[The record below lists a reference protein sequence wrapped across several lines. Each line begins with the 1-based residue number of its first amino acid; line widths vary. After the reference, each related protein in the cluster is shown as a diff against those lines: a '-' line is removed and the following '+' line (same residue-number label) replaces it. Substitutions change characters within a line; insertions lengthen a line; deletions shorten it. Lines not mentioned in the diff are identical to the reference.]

1 MLTNVIWFDQLYY
14 IIQNY
19 KLDQSGDLC
28 IFNFY
33 TGGNYIQLT
42 LNKMSYKMSASNK
55 NDN

>member
-14 IIQNY
+14 TIQNY